1 MRTVRV
7 LSQKD
12 QTEYRRGKFHFVEMF
27 NNELHL
33 KSSGKN
39 SKFLLGLD
47 TITCKKN
54 NDFLCRR
61 YVSAVT

>member
-12 QTEYRRGKFHFVEMF
+12 QTGYQRGKLHFVEMF
-27 NNELHL
+27 NNEVDS

-39 SKFLLGLD
+39 SKFPLGLD
-47 TITCKKN
+47 SITYKKN
-54 NDFLCRR
+54 NDFCVGDTFLL
-61 YVSAVT
+61 